1 MDIEKLLKDSGF
13 VWPRSELAHTFCKND
28 RQVRNEIRAARR
40 RGVPIIALKTGGYK
54 LAETDEEKK
63 MLLDMYLTRAMDEL
77 YTYAALKRNMQIDGQ
92 TKMEAVIESVAKS
105 SDK

>member
-1 MDIEKLLKDSGF
+1 M
-13 VWPRSELAHTFCKND
+13 
-28 RQVRNEIRAARR
+28 
-40 RGVPIIALKTGGYK
+40 ALKTGGYK

-92 TKMEAVIESVAKS
+92 TKMEAITETEEK
-105 SDK
+105 